1 MSSSD
6 TIRINTERQPEAP
19 SHRVGVVI
27 DGAEVD
33 YSSIER
39 VDISLQ
45 ENLHDYARLIISG
58 ISPLSVTDYSNR
70 PVQVTVDAAP
80 SEGFTFCGYV
90 TRIDP
95 SHKVTSGKAND
106 SLFQEAHLHCLGAST
121 VMRGTRNKVW
131 NNFKVVDMV
140 SEMSRIHNFS
150 YACPDNTPVIPRK
163 GQSGESDWE
172 VLRNVCMSSGLAV
185 NVHGTEIHVWSPY
198 NYIRY
203 GAPYDA
209 LGSVEDD
216 FGVASGAR
224 GRILE
229 FDGEF
234 GAAAGYYGSAD
245 SQSLEFID
253 TSGRQ
258 LSAESSQLLGRTGY
272 GTTALSGLADNL
284 PGNATSYA
292 NALRKLEA
300 NRAYS
305 YAYSATV
312 ETTGVAGPIPGSAVG
327 VNGFKTE
334 VDGNWLVR
342 GLDMHFNR
350 GHFVSTF
357 KLTRDT
363 TGIGYTGLEVL
374 NSYDPAP
381 ESTLRSSV
389 WHTSLRRGHK
399 YASV

>member
-1 MSSSD
+1 MSSQD
-6 TIRINTERQPEAP
+6 TVRLNTEEQPEAP
-19 SHRVGVVI
+19 SHRIGVII

-45 ENLHDYARLIISG
+45 ENSHDYARVIISG
-58 ISPLSVTDYSNR
+58 ISPLSITDYSNR
-70 PVQVTVDAAP
+70 PIQITVDAAP
-80 SEGFTFCGYV
+80 SDGFTFCGYV

-95 SHKVTSGKAND
+95 SHKVTSGKANR
-106 SLFQEAHLHCLGAST
+106 SLFQEGHLHCLGASA
-121 VMRGTRNKVW
+121 VMRGKRNKIW
-131 NNFKVVDMV
+131 NTFRVVDLV
-140 SEMSRIHNFS
+140 SEMARTHNFS
-150 YACPDNTPVIPRK
+150 YACPDNTPVITRK

-172 VLRNVCMSSGLAV
+172 ILRNVCISAGLAV

-203 GAPYDA
+203 GAPYDD
-209 LGSVEDD
+209 LGTPESDL
-216 FGVASGAR
+216 GVSSGAR

-229 FDGEF
+229 FTGEL
-234 GAAAGYYGSAD
+234 GASKSHYGSAD
-245 SQSLEFID
+245 SQSLDFID
-253 TSGRQ
+253 TSGHL

-272 GTTALSGLADNL
+272 GTTALSGLTDSL
-284 PGNATSYA
+284 PGNATSYS

-305 YAYSATV
+305 NAYSATV

-342 GLDMHFNR
+342 GIDMHFNR

-357 KLTRDT
+357 NLTRDT
-363 TGIGYTGLEVL
+363 RGTEYTGLEVL
-374 NSYDPAP
+374 NSWEAAPA
-381 ESTLRSSV
+381 SMLKASV
-389 WHTSLRRGHK
+389 WHATRRRGHK

>member
-6 TIRINTERQPEAP
+6 TVRINTEKQPEAP
-19 SHRVGVVI
+19 SHRIGVVI
-27 DGAEVD
+27 DGADVD

-45 ENLHDYARLIISG
+45 ENSHDYARVVISG
-58 ISPLSVTDYSNR
+58 ISPLSITDYSNR
-70 PVQVTVDAAP
+70 PIQVTVDAAP

-95 SHKVTSGKAND
+95 SHKVTSGKANR
-106 SLFQEAHLHCLGAST
+106 SLFQEAHLHCLGASA
-121 VMRGTRNKVW
+121 VMRGKRNKVW
-131 NNFKVVDMV
+131 SNFRVVDMV
-140 SEMSRIHNFS
+140 SEMARTHNFS
-150 YACPDNTPVIPRK
+150 YACPDNTPVVTRK

-172 VLRNVCMSSGLAV
+172 ILRNVCMSSGLAV

-203 GAPYDA
+203 GAPYDD

-229 FDGEF
+229 FTGEL
-234 GAAAGYYGSAD
+234 GAAKGYYGSAD

-253 TSGRQ
+253 TSGRL

-272 GTTALSGLADNL
+272 GSTALSGLTDSL
-284 PGNATSYA
+284 PGNATSFSA
-292 NALRKLEA
+292 ALRMLEA

-305 YAYSATV
+305 YAYSATAK
-312 ETTGVAGPIPGSAVG
+312 TTGVVGPIPGSAVG

-334 VDGNWLVR
+334 IDGNWLVR

-363 TGIGYTGLEVL
+363 KGTEYTGLEVL

-381 ESTLRSSV
+381 ASTLKSSV
-389 WHTSLRRGHK
+389 WYTVRRRGHK